1 MCKLY
6 AVRCKIKLGV
16 NKRIRGYSFYLY
28 MVISFLN
35 YTKVYV
41 SGNIFLSNFPT
52 KQIGII

>member
-1 MCKLY
+1 MQNK
-6 AVRCKIKLGV
+6 AGID
-16 NKRIRGYSFYLY
+16 KRIRGYSFCLY

-41 SGNIFLSNFPT
+41 GGNIFLSNYPT